1 MNNLNILIIEDES
14 LVALELSNSIEN
26 FGFHVVD
33 YVTTPKMA
41 TELFQKEKID
51 LILMDIN
58 LGDEID
64 GIDLYKSFNTNIP
77 IIYLTA
83 YQDERTI
90 SKAIETDPIGYL
102 IKPYNENELLALLKL
117 TTYKIHNNITKVRSG
132 DSLLDIGEGYFY
144 NLQDNKLY
152 FNDMYIK
159 LSPKEVI
166 LLQLLIGA
174 RGAVVPFST
183 IENEVWQDIV
193 PSASSVRTL
202 VYRLRGKLQY
212 KLITTEPH
220 QGIKLALV
228 KFL

>member
-1 MNNLNILIIEDES
+1 MNNLNVLIVEDES
-14 LVALELSNSIEN
+14 LVALELSHSIEN
-26 FGFHVVD
+26 YGFNVVD
-33 YVTTPKMA
+33 YVTTPTMA
-41 TELFQKEKID
+41 LEIFQKEKID

-58 LGDEID
+58 LSNEID
-64 GIDLYKSFNTNIP
+64 GIDLYKSFNTRIP

-83 YQDERTI
+83 YQDEKTI

-117 TTYKIHNNITKVRSG
+117 TTYKIHNNIIKVRSKN
-132 DSLLDIGEGYFY
+132 SLLDIGEGYLY

-152 FNDMYIK
+152 FNDMHIK

-166 LLQLLIGA
+166 LLQLLIEA
-174 RGAVVPFST
+174 RGEVVLFST
-183 IENEVWQDIV
+183 IENEVWKDSV
-193 PSASSVRTL
+193 PSASSIRTL
-202 VYRLRGKLQY
+202 IYRLRGKLQY

-228 KFL
+228 KSL